1 MKASKYRK
9 ISLRNNGMT
18 YKVKGEECHNFQKK
32 ILREKLEVFPNHWS
46 SLY

>member
-18 YKVKGEECHNFQKK
+18 YKVKKNVTISKEN
-32 ILREKLEVFPNHWS
+32 S
-46 SLY
+46 